1 MSDSLVSGPLH
12 CRAAG
17 TAGSSHP
24 LSRGRWLSLLL
35 IAVLLGLASA
45 VPLAVA
51 VGPLPAAEAVD
62 TEAPVGD
69 VRIEVD
75 SVQPRIPRPGGTL
88 RIEGSVRSTG
98 GGDLPDATVLLRVDD
113 QPLVSRAELRSV
125 AQGRTSPG
133 GTPVPDTDQDLR
145 PGAGESVPFT
155 IEVPLADLGLG
166 PFGVYVITVDVV
178 GSGGEGSGSLAR
190 VQTFLPWVP
199 AVQEF
204 KETQLSWV
212 WPVVATPRRT
222 EDGLFL
228 DDALARALA
237 EGGRLDRIVEAASDL
252 SVTWVLD
259 PNLLEAVAV
268 MSQGYQVLAGPVGAD
283 TEGGQAEALVPG
295 TGQEDARRWLEA
307 LREASAD
314 DEVVALPYADVD
326 VTGLVAADLEEELA
340 TAVPLGRA
348 VAEEILGR
356 PVTADVGWL
365 AGGGIDPDALGALA
379 DQGVEAA
386 LVDGALVSSA
396 EPLTYTPTGRAAI
409 PISTASPDTTAGS
422 RPATMAGLLS
432 DPALAALLERPDEAP
447 GEHPDE
453 DAGSRAPEDPSAEG
467 DLAVDD
473 ALTVQRFLGETAMI
487 TAERPGQA
495 RAVLVTPPRTF
506 DPDPELARSLLEGT
520 AGAPWLSTAPLSELR
535 ETKPPEL
542 DRVLPVA
549 AGPEQAGPG
558 AALPTSYL
566 LDVWELAAAAQSFAA
581 ILAEPEQERER
592 WERFALRL
600 SSVQWGQADGAAS
613 AGQRRFDV
621 LSAAADRV
629 ASQEG
634 AVRVVAGDVTF
645 GGRSGTIPVT
655 VVNELDRPV
664 TVQVALVPRTQR
676 LEVAVSE
683 PLTVEAGGQRQVNI
697 TGEAVANGIVLV
709 DAVLRTAAGEPFGP
723 SVLVRVRVTE
733 FGALG
738 LALTLGAAAVLFG
751 TATVRLVRRARA

>member
-1 MSDSLVSGPLH
+1 
-12 CRAAG
+12 
-17 TAGSSHP
+17 
-24 LSRGRWLSLLL
+24 
-35 IAVLLGLASA
+35 VLLGLGSA

-51 VGPLPAAEAVD
+51 VGPLPVAEAVD
-62 TEAPVGD
+62 TEAPVGE

-75 SVQPRIPRPGGTL
+75 SVEPRIPRPGGTL

-98 GGDLPDATVLLRVDD
+98 GDDLPDATVLLRVDD

-125 AQGRTSPG
+125 AQGRTSRG
-133 GTPVPDTDQDLR
+133 GTPVPDTDRDLR
-145 PGAGESVPFT
+145 PGTGESVPFT

-166 PFGVYVITVDVV
+166 PFGVYVLTVDVV
-178 GSGGEGSGSLAR
+178 GSGPEGSGSLAR

-204 KETQLSWV
+204 EETQFSWV

-237 EGGRLDRIVEAASDL
+237 EGGRLDRIVDAAAGVP
-252 SVTWVLD
+252 VTWVLD
-259 PNLLEAVAV
+259 PNLLEAVQV
-268 MSQGYQVLAGPVGAD
+268 MSQGYQVLAGPVGETSEEDPAD
-283 TEGGQAEALVPG
+283 ALIPG

-307 LREASAD
+307 LREASDD

-326 VTGLVAADLEEELA
+326 VTGLVATDLEEELA
-340 TAVPLGRA
+340 TAVPLGGA

-356 PVTADVGWL
+356 PVTTDVGWL

-379 DQGVEAA
+379 DLGVEAA
-386 LVDGALVSSA
+386 LVDGALVASP

-409 PISTASPDTTAGS
+409 PISAGRPDTRAGS
-422 RPATMAGLLS
+422 HPATVAGLLG
-432 DPALAALLERPDEAP
+432 DPALAALLERSDDDP
-447 GEHPDE
+447 
-453 DAGSRAPEDPSAEG
+453 GSRAPDDPSAEG
-467 DLAVDD
+467 TPAVDD

-520 AGAPWLSTAPLSELR
+520 AGAPWLTTAPLSELR
-535 ETKPPEL
+535 AIEPPEL

-549 AGPEQAGPG
+549 AGPERAGPG
-558 AALPTSYL
+558 AALPTTYL
-566 LDVWELAAAAQSFAA
+566 LDVWELAAAAQNFAA
-581 ILAEPEQERER
+581 IFAEPEQERER

-629 ASQEG
+629 QSQEG
-634 AVRVVAGDVTF
+634 AVRIVAGNVTF

-664 TVQVALVPRTQR
+664 TVAVALVPRTQR
-676 LEVAVSE
+676 LDVAVSE
-683 PLTVEAGGQRQVNI
+683 PLTVEAGGQRQVNV

-709 DAVLRTAAGEPFGP
+709 DAGLRTAAGEPFGP
-723 SVLVRVRVTE
+723 SVLVRVRVTA